1 MSGAAERFQ
10 RELGLSPLLARLLAH
25 RGWED
30 TAALAEFL
38 DPQLSQ
44 SHAPGLMLGME
55 AAVERT
61 LRAVAGGEPIRI
73 LGDYD
78 VDGTLA
84 TVILR
89 QALRTLGTEASY
101 RLPQRLGD
109 GYGLRDA
116 LIDEAVADGVR
127 LAITVDTGIR
137 ELGPLR
143 RAHELGLDVI
153 VTDHH
158 LPDRELPPALAILNP
173 HQPGCG
179 YPDKRL
185 CGAAV
190 AFKLAQALLER
201 SGKLTPAG
209 VRSYLKLVAL
219 ATVADAVPL
228 LGENRVLA
236 RTGLAGLAEAANPGL
251 RALLEAAIPHY
262 PRAVTSSDISFRVAP
277 RLNAAGRMGGA
288 EQVVELFFAAP
299 ADAGARAQALEALNE
314 DRKRACAA
322 IQGAIAAQP
331 APADA
336 EVAEVLVYAGAGWHR
351 GVLGIVASRMLE
363 QTGRAVL
370 VASLQA
376 DAHGVM
382 QAHGSGRA
390 PAGFHLLQRLDA
402 CRELFDR
409 YGGHAQAVGFSL
421 PAERLAALAERVNR
435 TPAAAGAAP
444 LAPVAADFELRLGD
458 VTLALAQELARMEP
472 WGEGNREPVFLA
484 RGVRIAV
491 PPLILKERHA
501 KLVVEQDGHRQTALV
516 WNLWREGAYQ
526 SRPGRPSW
534 ERMTTDLRL
543 DLRFRLEH
551 TSHPVYGE
559 RLQLIVEEFAV
570 TPARSAA
577 N

>member
-61 LRAVAGGEPIRI
+61 LRAVAASEPIRI

-89 QALRTLGTEASY
+89 QALRTLGAEASY

-143 RAHELGLDVI
+143 RARELGLDVI

-262 PRAVTSSDISFRVAP
+262 PRAVTSSDISFRIAP

-336 EVAEVLVYAGAGWHR
+336 EVLVYAGAGWHR
-351 GVLGIVASRMLE
+351 GVLGIVAARMLE

-370 VASLQA
+370 VASLQVDEA
-376 DAHGVM
+376 GVM

-409 YGGHAQAVGFSL
+409 YGGHAQAVGFAL
-421 PAERLAALAERVNR
+421 PAERLGALAERVNR
-435 TPAAAGAAP
+435 TPAAAGT
-444 LAPVAADFELRLGD
+444 APVAPIAADFELRLGD
-458 VTLALAQELARMEP
+458 LTLALAQDLARMEP

-484 RGVRIAV
+484 RGVRIAA

-501 KLVVEQDGHRQTALV
+501 KLVVEQDGRRQTALV
-516 WNLWREGAYQ
+516 WNLWRDGVYQ

-534 ERMTTDLRL
+534 ERMTTDLWL

-559 RLQLIVEEFAV
+559 RLQLIVEEFVA